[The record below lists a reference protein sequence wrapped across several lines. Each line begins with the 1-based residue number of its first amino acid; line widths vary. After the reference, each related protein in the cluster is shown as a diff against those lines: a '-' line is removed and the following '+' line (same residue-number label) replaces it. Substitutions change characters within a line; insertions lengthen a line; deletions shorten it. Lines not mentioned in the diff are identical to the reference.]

1 MTAKQHIDAEPQRCE
16 ECERNIRE
24 IIAEKDAII
33 AVLKD
38 EIRFLQDQNN
48 QRLEKI
54 THLTAQLMKKATVP
68 LLKETE
74 VSDTHRTS
82 NPSQS

>member
-1 MTAKQHIDAEPQRCE
+1 MNSKQHIDSESQRCE
-16 ECERNIRE
+16 ECERRMRE
-24 IIAEKDAII
+24 IIAEKDAVI

-38 EIRFLQDQNN
+38 EIRLLQDQNI

-82 NPSQS
+82 NPSQP